1 MENLFAKI
9 SQITYGK
16 PNGKKRGFTSFE
28 RESSHKIRKTENNK
42 NLILFNVNVD
52 DIHDAV
58 NDFTNSEYFI
68 TAFIELNNSKL
79 HSASD
84 FIKYA
89 TNLIIVQIGT
99 AMTTELK
106 QLRLISEQM
115 TYEEQINFLIDLKN
129 VDEIKAIKCIVAN
142 GLEKLISS

>member
-1 MENLFAKI
+1 MENEMV
-9 SQITYGK
+9 
-16 PNGKKRGFTSFE
+16 KKEFLQSLKEKVATKLGT
-28 RESSHKIRKTENNK
+28 TENNK
-42 NLILFNVNVD
+42 NLILLNVNVD

-99 AMTTELK
+99 AMTTALK

-129 VDEIKAIKCIVAN
+129 VDEINAIKCIVAN